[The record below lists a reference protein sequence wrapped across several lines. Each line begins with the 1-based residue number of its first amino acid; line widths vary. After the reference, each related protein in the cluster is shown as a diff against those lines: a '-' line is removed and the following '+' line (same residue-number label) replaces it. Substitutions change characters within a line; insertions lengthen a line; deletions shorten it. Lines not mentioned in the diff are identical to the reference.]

1 MKKLLLLIIT
11 ITTVIG
17 SAMAQS
23 ITVSGVVTM
32 KDDGEPAIGAAVQV
46 KGTNKGTITDLDGKY
61 SITVEKGQTLV
72 ITYIG
77 MQTQEI
83 VVKNEVHNVILL
95 SDSKMMEEVVV
106 TAMGVRQE
114 KKKLNFAVQSVGDDA
129 ISDSKSA
136 NFVNALQGKISGV
149 SVTTG
154 GGSPNSGQQIIL
166 RGISSINSS
175 QGNEPL
181 FVLDGMPLSGGA
193 NSMNDIN
200 PSDIENITVL
210 KGAAASALYG
220 QEGANGVIMITTRQS
235 KVGKITVNASAS
247 WQLDTPTR
255 LVETHYVRSR
265 NIRILQRANRR
276 RLGTYNFRNNPDLQ

>member
-1 MKKLLLLIIT
+1 
-11 ITTVIG
+11 
-17 SAMAQS
+17 
-23 ITVSGVVTM
+23 
-32 KDDGEPAIGAAVQV
+32 
-46 KGTNKGTITDLDGKY
+46 
-61 SITVEKGQTLV
+61 
-72 ITYIG
+72 

-193 NSMNDIN
+193 NSMNKTLGYSLSFVAGLVIGGFAMKKYIDKKMKEAEELIECKDDEN
-200 PSDIENITVL
+200 KEESNNDSDKDNTSERPVQRHHEKPYSREEVDEYKDLCNKYDVV
-210 KGAAASALYG
+210 KKDF
-220 QEGANGVIMITTRQS
+220 QEEVDEMSMHDAKFDPANYEDVRQP
-235 KVGKITVNASAS
+235 
-247 WQLDTPTR
+247 TPGY
-255 LVETHYVRSR
+255 EDEDED
-265 NIRILQRANRR
+265 
-276 RLGTYNFRNNPDLQ
+276 GDDGEEDE